1 VVHVADVDAHLA
13 QAWAAGATI
22 IDVLRDEDYGQ
33 RGYGARDP
41 EGHSWWFATPFAPPA
56 GRD

>member
-1 VVHVADVDAHLA
+1 VADVDAHLA